1 MNISNTTTPA
11 FVSNPADTTF
21 LFTATCLVFIM
32 TPGLGFFYSGLV
44 RQKNAAATIFLSVI
58 TIVIVGIQWY
68 FIGFS
73 LAFANGGPVGYF
85 IGGYDFF
92 MLIDNKLSTISKK
105 KTFLTIGH
113 PNAPTVSIYMFFLY
127 QLMFAGITPA
137 LITGGMAERLRFRFQ
152 DSFLIL

>member
-1 MNISNTTTPA
+1 MNTSNITTTA

-21 LFTATCLVFIM
+21 LFTASCLVFLM

-44 RQKNAAATIFLSVI
+44 RQKNAAATIFISVI

-92 MLIDNKLSTISKK
+92 MLIDNKLSTTSKV
-105 KTFLTIGH
+105 KTFLNNRPSKCTYSFH
-113 PNAPTVSIYMFFLY
+113 LY
-127 QLMFAGITPA
+127 VLLVPVNVCWNYSCVDYRRYG
-137 LITGGMAERLRFRFQ
+137 
-152 DSFLIL
+152 

>member
-105 KTFLTIGH
+105 K
-113 PNAPTVSIYMFFLY
+113 NFFNNRSSKC
-127 QLMFAGITPA
+127 TH
-137 LITGGMAERLRFRFQ
+137 
-152 DSFLIL
+152 SFHLHVLFVPVNVCWNYSCTDYRRYG